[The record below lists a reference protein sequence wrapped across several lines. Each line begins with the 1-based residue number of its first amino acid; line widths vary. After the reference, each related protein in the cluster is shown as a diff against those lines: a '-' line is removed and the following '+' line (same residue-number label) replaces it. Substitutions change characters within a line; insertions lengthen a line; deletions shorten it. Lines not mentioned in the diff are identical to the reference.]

1 MMWCFK
7 VILLLVLLVIC
18 SRHLKN
24 NVFNLSVRK
33 FLNYDSFGTDS
44 AFVTMV
50 IMAKN
55 SLSEQFSLR
64 WNNFSSNLTSGF
76 LTHLTENDL
85 VDVTLAVEGQLLQA
99 HKLVLSVCSPYFKN
113 IFKENPCQHPV
124 IILKD
129 IKYTEIES
137 LLKFMYQGEINI
149 KQEDLS
155 TFLKVAQT
163 LQIRGLATDDAST
176 TKLFSNCDNQQSTD
190 SDTQNVAQTYL
201 STVRKT
207 SKDVEMMDRR
217 KRSRDITK
225 RSAKKKR
232 QDTLALSES
241 TRDLSNEEADG
252 DDQEVLLLM
261 EKDMDESKEG
271 ISIAE
276 DNNKTENLFEQ
287 SNAQTSSGNPA
298 QQADEPVIYRLSAR
312 GRPQLVHEGYVYNL
326 TSRSEGLNRSH
337 YRCAEQHRGCKG
349 KCAVIAERFMPTG
362 VHNHNHPPGYQS
374 EHDYRKKKG
383 LDVDAS

>member
-1 MMWCFK
+1 
-7 VILLLVLLVIC
+7 
-18 SRHLKN
+18 
-24 NVFNLSVRK
+24 
-33 FLNYDSFGTDS
+33 
-44 AFVTMV
+44 
-50 IMAKN
+50 MANN

-76 LTHLTENDL
+76 LNHFTENDL

-129 IKYTEIES
+129 MKCNEIES

-163 LQIRGLATDDAST
+163 LQIRGLTTEDTSSTKSFSSLDSQLNVDSNIQNIVQSNLST
-176 TKLFSNCDNQQSTD
+176 TNKSF
-190 SDTQNVAQTYL
+190 
-201 STVRKT
+201 
-207 SKDVEMMDRR
+207 KDVEIMDRK
-217 KRSRDITK
+217 KRTRDITK
-225 RSAKKKR
+225 KCVKKKKP
-232 QDTLALSES
+232 DTSIISKNIE
-241 TRDLSNEEADG
+241 DLSDEKMEEETNISPVNNND
-252 DDQEVLLLM
+252 
-261 EKDMDESKEG
+261 KMD
-271 ISIAE
+271 AE
-276 DNNKTENLFEQ
+276 DSISELTDVENATENL
-287 SNAQTSSGNPA
+287 A
-298 QQADEPVIYRLSAR
+298 QQDVEPVIYRLSAR

-362 VHNHNHPPGYQS
+362 VHDHNHPPGYQS

-383 LDVDAS
+383 LDIDTPSTVNTLSL